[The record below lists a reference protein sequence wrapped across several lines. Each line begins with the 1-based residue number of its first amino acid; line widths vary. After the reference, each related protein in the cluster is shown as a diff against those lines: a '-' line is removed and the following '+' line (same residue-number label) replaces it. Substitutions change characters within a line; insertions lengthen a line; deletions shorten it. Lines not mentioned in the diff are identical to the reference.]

1 MYIYMNILMHMC
13 VCERE
18 RGAYLVPVSAVKCL
32 SAGQPLEPAPCFLHR
47 LAATL
52 IRGRAS

>member
-1 MYIYMNILMHMC
+1 MHMC

-18 RGAYLVPVSAVKCL
+18 RGAYLVHVSAVKCL